1 MPTALFLAL
10 VTFLA
15 DTAAPAD
22 SPGDSGGATA
32 PNSGGTFQMLIM
44 FGLIFGVMYLFVVK
58 PQRSKENE
66 EKQMLEKLKKNDHV
80 VTKGGMHGVVMN
92 VKDDTVTLKIDE
104 QQNVKVTFQK
114 NAIATILG
122 EDEKSATE
130 EKKA

>member
-1 MPTALFLAL
+1 
-10 VTFLA
+10 
-15 DTAAPAD
+15 
-22 SPGDSGGATA
+22 
-32 PNSGGTFQMLIM
+32 
-44 FGLIFGVMYLFVVK
+44 
-58 PQRSKENE
+58 
-66 EKQMLEKLKKNDHV
+66 MLEKLKKNDHV

-122 EDEKSATE
+122 EDDTSKTE

>member
-22 SPGDSGGATA
+22 SPGDSSGAAA
-32 PNSGGTFQMLIM
+32 PGSGGTFQMLIM
-44 FGLIFGVMYLFVVK
+44 FALIFGVMYLFVVK

-92 VKDDTVTLKIDE
+92 VKDDTVTLRIDE

-114 NAIATILG
+114 NSIATILG
-122 EDEKSATE
+122 EDEKSKTE